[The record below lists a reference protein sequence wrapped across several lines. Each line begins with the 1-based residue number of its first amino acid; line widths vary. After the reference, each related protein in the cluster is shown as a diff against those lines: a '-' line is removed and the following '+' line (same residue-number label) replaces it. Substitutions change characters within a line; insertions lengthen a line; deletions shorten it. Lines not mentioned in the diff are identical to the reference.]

1 METEYK
7 PSDFA
12 AAMRDPR
19 VTRALE
25 YALRDRSICGEFDRL
40 RGQVGAQDA
49 IYILSGRF
57 FLSEE
62 HIRTIVYRKRGVP
75 EE

>member
-12 AAMRDPR
+12 DAMRDPR

-25 YALRDRSICGEFDRL
+25 YALRDRSICREFDRL
-40 RGQVGAQDA
+40 RVEVGAHDA
-49 IYILSGRF
+49 IYVLSDRF

-62 HIRTIVYRKRGVP
+62 HIRTIVYRKRGVA